1 MMIENIL
8 EEYKKITE
16 YIIQNI
22 DNDYE
27 NLDKLMDKRQQLIDE
42 LFKESNIDV
51 EAIKQIY
58 ILNGI
63 LELDKKLECTI
74 KEKQE
79 TVKEEIKKI
88 HKIKNANN
96 AYEKNRKIN
105 NFFSIKI

>member
-1 MMIENIL
+1 MIENIL
-8 EEYKKITE
+8 KEYKEITE

-42 LFKESNIDV
+42 LFKKSSIDI
-51 EAIKQIY
+51 EEIKQVY
-58 ILNGI
+58 VLTGL

-79 TVKEEIKKI
+79 MVKEEIKKI

-105 NFFSIKI
+105 NFFSAKI